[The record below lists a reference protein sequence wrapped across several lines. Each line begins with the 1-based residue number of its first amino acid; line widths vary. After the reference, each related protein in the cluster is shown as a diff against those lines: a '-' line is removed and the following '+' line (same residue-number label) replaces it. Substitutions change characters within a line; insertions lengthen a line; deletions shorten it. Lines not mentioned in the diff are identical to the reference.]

1 MGQFWCQHLH
11 LDLPLDVAGS
21 RPRAG
26 LETALRAA
34 VRSGRLAPGTRLP
47 SSRALA
53 ADLGVARN
61 TVADAFGQLVAEGW
75 LEARTGSGTWVAE
88 QAAAAAARAAQ
99 PPDGPGRGPRYDLR
113 AGVPAM
119 SAFPRRA
126 WLAASRAALTAA
138 SDETLGYPDP
148 RGLPALRAAVAGY
161 LARTRGVVADPEN
174 VLICAGFS
182 GGLALIT
189 RVLAARTKNAAI
201 GVEACGHALHR
212 RIIAAQGATVVPLPL
227 DHHGADPAALGRAGP
242 GSAGAVAVRAVVLT
256 PAHQFPLGMT
266 LAPARRTAFARW
278 AGRSGGLIVEDDYD
292 GEYRFDRQPVGAL
305 QALAPEHV
313 VYAGTASKSLAP
325 GLRLG
330 WLVAPGSVLGDLV
343 AAQELSGSTP
353 GVPEQL
359 TLARLIET
367 GGYDRQVRQSRLAYR
382 RRRDRLIAA
391 LRRRAPQVALTGIAA
406 GLHAVAELPPGP
418 AEAEMVARAARHGV
432 AVQGLASYTVPG
444 HEREP
449 ALVIGF
455 GRPAE
460 HAFTTAVARLCA
472 ALSEPGPAG

>member
-1 MGQFWCQHLH
+1 M
-11 LDLPLDVAGS
+11 
-21 RPRAG
+21 
-26 LETALRAA
+26 RAA
-34 VRSGRLAPGTRLP
+34 VRSGRLRAGTRLP

-53 ADLGVARN
+53 ADLGLARN

-88 QAAAAAARAAQ
+88 QAAAAAARAGQQ
-99 PPDGPGRGPRYDLR
+99 PGGGRPGPRYDLR

-126 WLAASRAALTAA
+126 WLAASRAALATA
-138 SDETLGYPDP
+138 SDEALGYPDP
-148 RGLPALRAAVAGY
+148 RGVPALRAAVAGY
-161 LARTRGVVADPEN
+161 LARTRGVVADPEK

-182 GGLALIT
+182 GGLALIS
-189 RVLAARTKNAAI
+189 RVLAARSKNAAVA
-201 GVEACGHALHR
+201 VESCGHALHR
-212 RIIAAQGATVVPLPL
+212 RIIAAQGPAVVPLPL
-227 DHHGADPAALGRAGP
+227 DHRGADPAALTQAGT
-242 GSAGAVAVRAVVLT
+242 GSPAASVGAVVLT

-278 AGRSGGLIVEDDYD
+278 AGSTGGLIVEDDYD

-305 QALAPEHV
+305 QALAPGNV

-330 WLVAPGSVLGDLV
+330 WLVAPGSVFGDLV
-343 AAQELSGSTP
+343 AAQELAGSAP
-353 GVPEQL
+353 GVLDQL
-359 TLARLIET
+359 ALARLIET

-391 LRRRAPQVALTGIAA
+391 LRQRAPQVTLTGIAA
-406 GLHAVAELPPGP
+406 GLHAVAELPPGL
-418 AEAEMVARAARHGV
+418 AEAEVLARAARHGV
-432 AVQGLASYTVPG
+432 AVQGLASYAVPG
-444 HEREP
+444 FERDP

-460 HAFTTAVARLCA
+460 HAFTSAVARLCA
-472 ALSEPGPAG
+472 ALSEPGGSPLLPD